1 MGRRAMVQRIGLLA
15 VASAVALSG
24 VATPALAAPA
34 IAVSHQQNQPTKL
47 AQTLV
52 RQVTADGA
60 NRHLRAFQRIADQNG
75 GSGEHTRVHRER

>member
-1 MGRRAMVQRIGLLA
+1 MRRRAMVRRIGLLA

-60 NRHLRAFQRIADQNG
+60 DAIYAPFSA
-75 GSGEHTRVHRER
+75 